1 LNFHSNYFSNS
12 TSYDHDYPQ
21 YRPLHSPSNSS
32 SGASTFVVDWC
43 TYGRLAIVVFVVV
56 TAIVAVTGA
65 AVIVTAT
72 GVGTMKL
79 SYWMT
84 SWSMCGEHFV
94 GTVVTMNCWTR
105 DVAV

>member
-1 LNFHSNYFSNS
+1 
-12 TSYDHDYPQ
+12 
-21 YRPLHSPSNSS
+21 
-32 SGASTFVVDWC
+32 
-43 TYGRLAIVVFVVV
+43 VVFVVV

-105 DVAV
+105 DVAVLCKKKKTLIHKKMVKFCC